1 MKLRL
6 LRGRVAIREDLP
18 TSIGAIVLP
27 GGYHQAHE
35 RDRRSHRGIVL
46 AVGDPAVT
54 RKGVEVP
61 LGFGPGDVVHFV
73 FDSAPAYGEAL
84 RLGVGGATEAA
95 RKGVWPGDGM
105 PCTWVAQE
113 EVVGVEVAVDEES
126 VMCGVGDIVVGDAVA
141 YLLGRAS

>member
-6 LRGRVAIREDLP
+6 LPGRVAIREDLP
-18 TSIGAIVLP
+18 EKVGAIVLP

-46 AVGDPAVT
+46 AVGPPART

-73 FDSAPAYGEAL
+73 FDSAPAYGDAS
-84 RLGVGGATEAA
+84 RLGVGGATEKA
-95 RKGVWPGDGM
+95 RRGVWPKDGL

-113 EVVGVEVAVDEES
+113 EIVAVEES
-126 VMCGVGDIVVGDAVA
+126 IA
-141 YLLGRAS
+141 